1 MMLTTQPA
9 ILDLLPDLPELW
21 AHSLGDPEIRV
32 AVLDGPVDLSHPCLE
47 GARLRRLPTLVSE
60 SAGTGAMSS
69 HGTHVASVIFGQP
82 NGPVR
87 GIAPHCQGLIL
98 PVFRDRQEH
107 RLLQLDL
114 ARAIE
119 QAVEAGAH
127 IINISGGER
136 SPEGQADDALARAVR
151 LCEQSNVLVVAA
163 AGNDGCACLHVP
175 AALPAV
181 LVVGALGEDGRP
193 TERSNWGEAY
203 RDNGVL
209 APGENVPGA
218 VPGGGI
224 ASFTGSSFATPIV
237 AGVAA
242 LLLSLQR
249 QNGREPDPH
258 AVREIILETA
268 RKCDASATD
277 DCEHFLAGTLDV
289 LGAYLR
295 LKKGGN
301 DTMSDTDVLAIP
313 QTSEAD
319 GLRPRASH
327 ISASTGGVVAAG
339 VEASDGSSPSGVPQ
353 PVGTV
358 TADSTSQQTASP
370 SVPSPGGLQPLAA
383 ASQPAN
389 GVNASAQQSASNGVV
404 PAADCGCD
412 ISMGLGGMDMKSN
425 IYAIGTIGFDFGT
438 EARRD
443 SFRQLM
449 PQTAFGTSPP
459 TFVPPNPYDTNQ
471 LTAYLNA
478 HPAES
483 TKLIWTLN
491 LELTPIYAIEAEIA
505 YADSV
510 YSVLRSALANEALPF
525 DDPNY
530 VSRASIAGVLTD
542 RTVRLFSG
550 QVVPVVVAT
559 PYPRGLYTWNENAL
573 IDAVIAA
580 VVSAA
585 PEAQREQY
593 TAAASVALRNFLDKV
608 YYQLRNLGQT
618 SSDRALNYAATNT
631 FQAAEGIL
639 KAIYPQ
645 SAGLVVGIPGQTGIY
660 TLDTIS
666 TSKSPFCRLDSDCVD
681 VTIRFFDP
689 ENDRRAR
696 FVLQYTIDVSDEM
709 PVSLGPTRFYAVA
722 A

>member
-1 MMLTTQPA
+1 M
-9 ILDLLPDLPELW
+9 
-21 AHSLGDPEIRV
+21 
-32 AVLDGPVDLSHPCLE
+32 
-47 GARLRRLPTLVSE
+47 
-60 SAGTGAMSS
+60 SA
-69 HGTHVASVIFGQP
+69 HGTHIASVIFGQP
-82 NGPVR
+82 DGPVI
-87 GIAPHCQGLIL
+87 GIAPYCQGLIL
-98 PVFRDRQEH
+98 PVFRDYQEH

-119 QAVEAGAH
+119 QAVEVGAH
-127 IINISGGER
+127 VISISGGER

-151 LCEQSNVLVVAA
+151 LCEQRNVLGVAA

-181 LVVGALGEDGRP
+181 LVVGAMGEDGQP
-193 TERSNWGEAY
+193 LELSNWGEAY
-203 RDNGVL
+203 RENGVL
-209 APGENVPGA
+209 ASGENVRGA

-242 LLLSLQR
+242 LLLSLQQ
-249 QNGREPDPH
+249 QNGQEPNPH
-258 AVREIILETA
+258 AVRQIILETA
-268 RKCDASATD
+268 HKCDASATD
-277 DCEHFLAGTLDV
+277 DCERFLAGTLNA
-289 LGAYLR
+289 LGAYSR

-301 DTMSDTDVLAIP
+301 DTMPITDVLAIP
-313 QTSEAD
+313 QTSEAND
-319 GLRPRASH
+319 LRQGASQ
-327 ISASTGGVVAAG
+327 ISASTAGVVAAG
-339 VEASDGSSPSGVPQ
+339 LEASDGSQSEDPPQSAESSIGSP
-353 PVGTV
+353 
-358 TADSTSQQTASP
+358 TAQQTASA
-370 SVPSPGGLQPLAA
+370 SVISPAGSQPLAA
-383 ASQPAN
+383 ASLPTN
-389 GVNASAQQSASNGVV
+389 GVNASAQPVNSGVV

-412 ISMGLGGMDMKSN
+412 MSMGAGGMAMKSN

-449 PQTAFGTSPP
+449 PRAELGTSPP

-471 LTAYLNA
+471 LTAYLKD

-491 LELTPIYAIEAEIA
+491 LELTPIYAIEAETA

-510 YSVLRSALANEALPF
+510 YSVLRSALAYEALPF

-530 VSRASIAGVLTD
+530 VSRASIAGVMTN

-550 QVVPVVVAT
+550 QVVPVVMAT

-573 IDAVIAA
+573 INAVIAA
-580 VVSAA
+580 VVAAA
-585 PEAQREQY
+585 PDAPGQREQY

-608 YYQLRNLGQT
+608 YYQLRDLGQT
-618 SSDRALNYAATNT
+618 SFDRALNYAATNT

-645 SAGLVVGIPGQTGIY
+645 SAGLVVGTPGQTGIY